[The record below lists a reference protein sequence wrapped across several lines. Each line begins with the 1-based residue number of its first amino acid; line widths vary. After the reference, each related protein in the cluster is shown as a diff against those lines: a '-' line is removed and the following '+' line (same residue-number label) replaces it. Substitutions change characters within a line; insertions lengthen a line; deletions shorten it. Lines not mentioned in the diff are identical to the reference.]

1 MTTQIEFSPEEKKAL
16 DYERYY
22 HPHPQVQKRM
32 EILWLKSQ
40 ELPHQ
45 QIAQL
50 ASVSK
55 GTVTK
60 YVKMYKEGGIEQLKK
75 INFHRPKSKLC
86 EYTGTLREHFE
97 KNPVASLKEAA
108 HQIEK
113 LTGIRRSETQVR
125 KYLLSIGIK
134 CRKVGMIP
142 AKADPEVQQKFKD
155 EKLDPVLEEA
165 KEGNRHVYFVDAA
178 HFVLAPFLGFLW
190 SFTRIFIQAPAGRK
204 RFNVLGALDAITH
217 ELIMVTN
224 DSYIN
229 AQSVCDL
236 LDKLRKLHPGI
247 PITLILD
254 NARYQ
259 KCKIVWEKAKE
270 HQIDLLYLPPYSPNL
285 NIIERLWK
293 FVKKECLYSK
303 YYETFGAFKSAIAD
317 CLEHTHN
324 TYKDELDSLLT
335 LNFQMFSDVEKAHT
349 MTS

>member
-16 DYERYY
+16 EHERYH
-22 HPHPQVQKRM
+22 HPHPAVQKRM

-40 ELPHQ
+40 EIPHKK
-45 QIAQL
+45 IAQL

-60 YVKMYKEGGIEQLKK
+60 YVKMYKKGGIEKLKE

-86 EYTGTLREHFE
+86 SHTTTIKEHFE

-108 HQIEK
+108 SEIEQ

-125 KYLLSIGIK
+125 KYLISIGIK

-142 AKADPEVQQKFKD
+142 AKADPKEQQKFKD
-155 EKLDPVLEEA
+155 EKLAPVLEEA
-165 KEGNRHVYFVDAA
+165 REGTRRVYFVDAA

-190 SFTRIFIQAPAGRK
+190 CLTRIFIQAPAGRK
-204 RFNVLGALDAITH
+204 RFNVLGALGAITH

-236 LDKLRKLHPGI
+236 LDKLRKLHPDI

-259 KCKIVWEKAKE
+259 KCKIVWAKAKE

-293 FVKKECLYSK
+293 FVKKKCLYSK
-303 YYETFGAFKSAIAD
+303 YYETFDAFKAAISD
-317 CLEHTHN
+317 CLQHTHD
-324 TYKDELDSLLT
+324 THKKELDSLLT
-335 LNFQMFSDVEKAHT
+335 LNFQMFSDVEKLT
-349 MTS
+349 L